1 MIDFRARPVSPCRCR
16 DSGRWHVGR
25 PARRP
30 CRRNSCRPGTDPH
43 TPAHRS
49 VRGNQ
54 LGGRRN
60 THAAIDHSIVIHAR
74 APTFTWHY
82 HRSALD
88 TASICTSFGIA
99 DPACSLPSRKI
110 RPAPAS
116 PCYSTSIHRRAQGK
130 ARLNFST
137 FLQTS
142 SVFAGERRALSNLFH
157 DSHERRRGY
166 LKTNHSLRMLPQDFH
181 STTQANV
188 S

>member
-1 MIDFRARPVSPCRCR
+1 MPRFRAMTR
-16 DSGRWHVGR
+16 R

-30 CRRNSCRPGTDPH
+30 CRRNSCRPGADPH
-43 TPAHRS
+43 PLRIAG
-49 VRGNQ
+49 VRENQ
-54 LGGRRN
+54 LGGRCN
-60 THAAIDHSIVIHAR
+60 THAAINHIIVIHAR
-74 APTFTWHY
+74 APTFIRHY

-88 TASICTSFGIA
+88 TASICASFGVA
-99 DPACSLPSRKI
+99 DPARSLPSRKI

-116 PCYSTSIHRRAQGK
+116 PCYSTSIHHRAQGK
-130 ARLNFST
+130 ACLNFSS

-166 LKTNHSLRMLPQDFH
+166 LKTNQSLPMLPQAFH
-181 STTQANV
+181 STTQVNV

>member
-1 MIDFRARPVSPCRCR
+1 MPRFRAM
-16 DSGRWHVGR
+16 
-25 PARRP
+25 ARRQAGAP
-30 CRRNSCRPGTDPH
+30 SMSSQFLPTRRRS
-43 TPAHRS
+43 AHPLHIAG

-74 APTFTWHY
+74 APTFTRHY

-88 TASICTSFGIA
+88 TASICASFGIA

-130 ARLNFST
+130 AWLNFST

-157 DSHERRRGY
+157 GSHERRRGY
-166 LKTNHSLRMLPQDFH
+166 LKTNQSLRMLPQDFH